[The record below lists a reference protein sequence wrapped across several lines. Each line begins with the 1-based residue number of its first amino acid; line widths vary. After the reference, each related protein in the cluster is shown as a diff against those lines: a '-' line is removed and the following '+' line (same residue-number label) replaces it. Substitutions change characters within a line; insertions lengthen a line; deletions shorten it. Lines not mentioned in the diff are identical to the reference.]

1 MRRRCFRVAIVG
13 YSGDAIATEWAAELA
28 LTYAPDVNARM
39 IGAAVQAT

>member
-1 MRRRCFRVAIVG
+1 MRRRFFRVTMLA
-13 YSGDAIATEWAAELA
+13 YSSDAIATEWAAELA

>member
-1 MRRRCFRVAIVG
+1 MRRRSFQVAMLG

-28 LTYAPDVNARM
+28 STYAPDVNARM